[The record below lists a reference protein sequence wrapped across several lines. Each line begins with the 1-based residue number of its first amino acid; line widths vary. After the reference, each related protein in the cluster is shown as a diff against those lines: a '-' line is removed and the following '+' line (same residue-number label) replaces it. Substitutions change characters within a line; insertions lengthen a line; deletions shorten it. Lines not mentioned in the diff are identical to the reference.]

1 MGTIQVRV
9 RKWGNS
15 LGLILPSETVEREKI
30 KENQEINILILK
42 DSRMVLR
49 ETFGML
55 KGKLKKTGQQLKDE
69 SRRELYND

>member
-9 RKWGNS
+9 RRWGNS
-15 LGLILPSETVEREKI
+15 LGLILPSEIVESEKI

-49 ETFGML
+49 ETFGIL
-55 KGKLKKTGQQLKDE
+55 KGKLKGTAQEFKNE
-69 SRRELYND
+69 ARRELYNS